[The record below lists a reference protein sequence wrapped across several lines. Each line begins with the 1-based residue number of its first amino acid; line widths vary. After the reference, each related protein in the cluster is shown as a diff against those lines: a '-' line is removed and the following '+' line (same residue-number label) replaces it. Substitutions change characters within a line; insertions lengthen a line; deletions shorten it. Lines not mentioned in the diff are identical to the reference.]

1 MITFTKNSLYSIISY
16 LQFRGVKY
24 YLSIIKESFEKHLTY
39 KNRQIKF
46 GACNQWGYRW
56 NVGNLLCRK
65 EEDYSKDCYRN
76 DDIFQFAHLV
86 NFLLYNCTHTVFK
99 LYTYISC
106 NVTIWFIHRNSRS
119 LFLFFFLIFR
129 LRFDIL
135 TWGIKVYSGQCRK
148 KYQLIF
154 ISATLASFISLKN

>member
-16 LQFRGVKY
+16 LQFCEVKY

-76 DDIFQFAHLV
+76 DDIFQFAYLV

-106 NVTIWFIHRNSRS
+106 NVTIWFIHRNNRS
-119 LFLFFFLIFR
+119 LFLVFFFNISTEIWYTYMGHKSIQRAMQKKISMNIYFCNA
-129 LRFDIL
+129 RFFHIP
-135 TWGIKVYSGQCRK
+135 
-148 KYQLIF
+148 
-154 ISATLASFISLKN
+154 